1 VTLFARV
8 VFIVLVGAT
17 FSAFFAAQ
25 RLKGAPPVVRVTK
38 MTKFFSPN
46 GDGVRDRN
54 DIHVS
59 VKQRDDVTVSVVDRD
74 GGEVRRLVSNVPAQP
89 FRPLD
94 VSWDGRTDEGGTAP
108 DGSYRLRIA
117 LRREGRSVTV
127 QRQMVVD
134 TTPPKPVIARV
145 VPAVAGSEP
154 APFAM
159 IVRHVSRYKPTQ
171 FRVLRTDSGAPT
183 RPETTR
189 PREIARFEAPGA
201 TRRVSWT
208 PSDPLAPGT
217 YMVVASVTDRAGNV
231 GASVSLPPQAG
242 EISGQPGFTVRALAA
257 QAPDDPVIA
266 GQRIE
271 FFVDSRGR
279 DYRWRVR
286 RVGAPRPVKRGTAK
300 PGAPLVMR
308 APNGISGVYLLEL
321 RHGTDT
327 ARVPFLVQSQQ
338 RARILVVVPAI
349 TWYGTDQVDDDRDGL
364 PNTLASRGP
373 VDHPRVLQGGPDQL
387 PAGFADQV
395 APLLVYLDRN
405 HLRYDLTSDLSLALD
420 PRASDRDGVL
430 LAGPLRWIPARQAR
444 RLRRYVLDGGRL
456 ASFGTDTLRRSVSVT
471 RTRLL
476 RPTQPTPTDPFG
488 ARLAPLRRG
497 SAAVPL
503 TVLDQRPEEPLLAGS
518 DGSLGGFDVFEESA
532 ARPDDARARVLAAL
546 GQEPTDEQRARAES
560 EGKSPPEALA
570 ALTLSRFG
578 KGTVIRIGLPQ
589 WGGRIGKDPE
599 VAQITHN
606 IVDILRGVTPRTR
619 SVRW

>member
-1 VTLFARV
+1 MTLFARV

-94 VSWDGRTDEGGTAP
+94 VSWDGRTDEGGVAP

-117 LRREGRSVTV
+117 MRREGRSVTV
-127 QRQMVVD
+127 QRQMIVD
-134 TTPPKPVIARV
+134 TTPPKPVVARV
-145 VPAVAGSEP
+145 APAVAGSAP
-154 APFAM
+154 APFTM
-159 IVRHVSRYKPTQ
+159 LVRHVSRYKPMQ
-171 FRVLRTDSGAPT
+171 LRVLRTDSG
-183 RPETTR
+183 R
-189 PREIARFEAPGA
+189 PREVASFTAPRA

-208 PSDPLAPGT
+208 PTSPLAPGT
-217 YMVVASVTDRAGNV
+217 YMIVASVADRAGNV
-231 GASVSLPPQAG
+231 GASVSLPPLPG

-286 RVGAPRPVKRGTAK
+286 RVGAARPVKRGTAK

-308 APNGISGVYLLEL
+308 APNGISGIYLLEL

-349 TWYGTDQVDDDRDGL
+349 TWYGSDQVDDDRDGL
-364 PNTLASRGP
+364 PNTLENRGP
-373 VDHPRVLQGGPDQL
+373 VDHPRVLRGGADQL
-387 PAGFADQV
+387 PAGFAQEI

-405 HLRYDLTSDLSLALD
+405 HLRYDLTSDLSLALDGSRD

-456 ASFGTDTLRRSVSVT
+456 ASFGDDTLRRSVSVT

-488 ARLAPLRRG
+488 ARLEPLRRG
-497 SAAVPL
+497 TAAVPL

-518 DGSLGGFDVFEESA
+518 DGSLDGFAVFEESA
-532 ARPDDARARVLAAL
+532 ARPDDTRARVLAAL

-578 KGTVIRIGLPQ
+578 KGTIIRVGLPE
-589 WGGRIGKDPE
+589 WGERIGKDPE

-619 SVRW
+619 SVR